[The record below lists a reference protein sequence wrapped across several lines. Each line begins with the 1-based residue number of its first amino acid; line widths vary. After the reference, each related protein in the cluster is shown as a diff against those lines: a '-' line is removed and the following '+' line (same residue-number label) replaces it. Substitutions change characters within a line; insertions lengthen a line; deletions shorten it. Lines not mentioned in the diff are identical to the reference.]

1 MTDTTNHSAKFLLL
15 FILFLP
21 LHIAWGQEEVASS
34 WQVKGFVDTYHAVR
48 SEKPNNFMSSR
59 TRIRG
64 EIGKS
69 FEGSSL
75 FVSFNATY
83 NALLKERTGFELR
96 EAYLDHR
103 DDHWGFRLGRQLVIW
118 GAADGVRITD
128 LVSPM
133 DMTEFLAQDYDD
145 IRMPVNAL
153 RFFVFNDKMK
163 LELLAVPTFE
173 GYKLPTDAI
182 NPWCILP

>member
-1 MTDTTNHSAKFLLL
+1 M
-15 FILFLP
+15 
-21 LHIAWGQEEVASS
+21 
-34 WQVKGFVDTYHAVR
+34 
-48 SEKPNNFMSSR
+48 
-59 TRIRG
+59 
-64 EIGKS
+64 
-69 FEGSSL
+69 
-75 FVSFNATY
+75 
-83 NALLKERTGFELR
+83 
-96 EAYLDHR
+96 
-103 DDHWGFRLGRQLVIW
+103 
-118 GAADGVRITD
+118 RITD

-182 NPWCILP
+182 NPWCILPKDSPLPIAWEENGSHPSLHFVNIEYGGKLSFTWSGLFVLRIAYVEQDARVYVSPYSYQHCRFSAILPNGVFRRRRIQTSRATGITRRSSLQCGEAFQL